1 MEELTEEQ
9 IEEFKE
15 AFSLFDTKNTGTI
28 ETKELGQVLRCLGIH
43 SSEEERRNYIDKYDP
58 NAQGIIYFNDFLEIV
73 NSKIIESKPEE
84 EIREALKLFRY
95 GNQHIDIDLL
105 KDDYEKHGGDVTAH
119 EIREI
124 IEFLKFEENGEN
136 LIDIDVAVEKIM
148 NKINP
153 HLK

>member
-9 IEEFKE
+9 IQEFKE

-28 ETKELGQVLRCLGIH
+28 ETKELGQVLRCLGVH
-43 SSEEERRNYIDKYDP
+43 TSEEEKRNYIDKYDP

-84 EIREALKLFRY
+84 EMREALKLFRF
-95 GNQHIDIDLL
+95 NHHLDCDLL
-105 KDDYEKHGGDVTAH
+105 KDEYEKHGDAISSS
-119 EIREI
+119 EIKDI
-124 IEFLKFEENGEN
+124 IDFLKFEENGES
-136 LIDIDVAVEKIM
+136 LLDIDVIVEKIM
-148 NKINP
+148 KKVNP